1 MSERKR
7 RATQLAALVAFA
19 TAGPLAAQELEGT
32 LIVAN
37 RIGGSVSFIDLP
49 SGVELARHP
58 IGAVVPHE
66 MAISPNGRVA
76 LTSRYG
82 TGDNPGSTVLIFDV
96 PSAALIGEIE
106 LGPNTRPHSL
116 DFLPDG
122 RRAVVSMERASSI
135 ALVDVFDRRVIDTFE
150 VGGEDNHMVR
160 VSPDGNTA
168 YAAGRGGTGTL
179 SIVDL
184 TGERETVVLET
195 GEGAEGMAVSPDG
208 SEVWVANRR
217 AQSVSVIDTRRRR
230 VSRTIEG
237 QGYVGRVE
245 ISDGGRVL
253 IPSGGVPGQPSP
265 QELRIYDVGSDE
277 LIAQEVVRA
286 AVQSPGGYSIHIVG
300 EFVYAADRGT
310 NQLVTFDLDEFPASN
325 LLLDSHD
332 GPDGLV
338 YSPLRMNVVTQ

>member
-1 MSERKR
+1 MNKLKSL
-7 RATQLAALVAFA
+7 ATQFAAFVLLT
-19 TAGPLAAQELEGT
+19 TAGSLAAQELEGT

-37 RIGGSVSFIDLP
+37 RNGGSVSFIDLP
-49 SGVELARHP
+49 GGIEMARHP
-58 IGAVVPHE
+58 IGARVPHE
-66 MAISPNGRVA
+66 MAISPNGRIA
-76 LTSRYG
+76 LTSEYG

-96 PSAALIGEIE
+96 PTASLIGEIE

-122 RRAVVSMERASSI
+122 RRAVVSMERAGAI
-135 ALVDVFDRRVIDTFE
+135 ALVDVFDRRIIDTFE

-168 YAAGRGGTGTL
+168 YAAGRGGAGTL

-184 TGERETVVLET
+184 TGQRETVVLET

-230 VSRTIEG
+230 VSRTIED
-237 QGYVGRVE
+237 QGFVGRVD

-253 IPSGGVPGQPSP
+253 IPTGGVPGQPGP
-265 QELRIYDVGSDE
+265 QEMRIFDVASDE
-277 LIAQEVVRA
+277 LIETEVRRRVRVA
-286 AVQSPGGYSIHIVG
+286 TAFISS
-300 EFVYAADRGT
+300 ESSF
-310 NQLVTFDLDEFPASN
+310 
-325 LLLDSHD
+325 LLLIVARTSW
-332 GPDGLV
+332 
-338 YSPLRMNVVTQ
+338 